1 MNVRSFI
8 LRQGEGM
15 DCFLNNN
22 NDDGDKTR
30 EFFNDPSI
38 TLSEKKTHL
47 LKLIEVNKATIE
59 ILRKEIERIV
69 HDKVLSSLICHLE
82 HHIQCCET
90 NVENL
95 KKFSDDYL
103 TTESDSTQQQQLQ
116 LERQISA
123 IV

>member
-1 MNVRSFI
+1 MNERSFVHY
-8 LRQGEGM
+8 QSGM

-22 NDDGDKTR
+22 DDDDDKTR

-47 LKLIEVNKATIE
+47 LKLIEVNKGTIE
-59 ILRKEIERIV
+59 ILRKEIERVV

-90 NVENL
+90 NIENL
-95 KKFSDDYL
+95 KRFSDNL
-103 TTESDSTQQQQLQ
+103 TTRSDSMQQQQLQ
-116 LERQISA
+116 RQISTK
-123 IV
+123 V